1 MRPPSR
7 VTDGAN
13 RLKDSWPYIIQV
25 GLASGL
31 AFWVGL
37 LIGHEH
43 PFFAPM
49 SVVIVLST
57 TGGERFR
64 RSVELV
70 VGVSVG
76 VGLGDLI
83 VASVGTGVW
92 QIAVGVMAAVAVG
105 IFIDKGPLVAN
116 QAAFASVLVATI
128 LPPSTSGGFDRMTDA
143 FIGGVVGLLVM
154 GLFPISPLR
163 GGRREI
169 ARMMGV
175 AAGILTKVAQ
185 ALPRNDAAAIA
196 ATLAEARGTQSGINK
211 MIAAAQE
218 SKEAARFSP
227 FLWAQRGRITTMLR
241 ILAPVDN
248 TIRSTRVLARQALI
262 LAERGGQVSDE
273 QVEIIEELAQIAQLL
288 GEVFDGHHKE
298 HLAIPGLV
306 KQLQVLGQRTDPTVL
321 EGNVLAAQ
329 VILAQSRSLIVDML
343 QICGMSRES
352 AVACLAPYPEQ
363 PSRKQG

>member
-1 MRPPSR
+1 MRPTLLPTSR
-7 VTDGAN
+7 ITEGID
-13 RLKDSWPYIIQV
+13 RLKDNWPYVLQV

-64 RSVELV
+64 RSIELV

-92 QIAVGVMAAVAVG
+92 QIALGVMSAVAVG
-105 IFIDKGPLVAN
+105 IFIDKGPLLAN

-143 FIGGVVGLLVM
+143 LIGGIVGLVVLA
-154 GLFPISPLR
+154 LFPISPLR
-163 GGRREI
+163 SGRREI
-169 ARMMGV
+169 SHMLGI
-175 AAGILTKVAQ
+175 AAGILDQVAK
-185 ALPRNDAAAIA
+185 ALPRYDAASISA
-196 ATLAEARGTQSGINK
+196 ALATARGTQAGINK

-227 FLWAQRGRITTMLR
+227 FLWAQRSRIASMLR
-241 ILAPVDN
+241 ILNPVDN

-262 LAERGGQVSDE
+262 LAEAQGRTSEE
-273 QVEIIEELAQIAQLL
+273 QVQMIAELSQIAETLAHAYA
-288 GEVFDGHHKE
+288 GHEAE
-298 HLAIPGLV
+298 HLVIPKLV
-306 KQLQVLGQRTDPTVL
+306 KQLQG
-321 EGNVLAAQ
+321 LAVRAQ
-329 VILAQSRSLIVDML
+329 PEILATQVLTQQALLVQTRSLIVDML
-343 QICGMSRES
+343 QICGMSRKS
-352 AVACLAPYPEQ
+352 AAAALAPVT
-363 PSRKQG
+363 